1 MALTTTLEKKQNQTL
16 SKSIEAQNTVEAA
29 LEALS
34 SNKLNKTGKA
44 VSSNTADK
52 LANTTAIG
60 STIKPVYFT
69 DKGVP
74 AACTYKL
81 EKDVPSNAVFTD
93 THHKTYLYVTG
104 STGTTNAQTSNGAT
118 HLRLFDET
126 TNRSTIKITGTG
138 ATKVSSDSHGVIT
151 INSTDNN
158 TTYSAST
165 GLSLSNDNKFSLK
178 TATASEIGGVKSST
192 TGTTANRDYNVQV
205 NSDGTMKVNVPW
217 TDTVYTHP
225 TGSGSK
231 HIPSGGS
238 SGQILRWSADGTAT
252 WGSDNDTKY
261 SAGTGLSLGGSNN
274 AFSVK
279 TGYTTNGKNYKVT
292 TDSSGNLYVN
302 VPWTDYGGDISA
314 LKTRMGYLM
323 GTNPSLPPI
332 IETNLVLSNELSITD
347 TTILGQIYDA
357 LTYAEG
363 APRRTACMSFK
374 DTGTGKLVLNFTVS
388 IYKERD
394 EVFHYLLVSYFKD
407 SNGIYKVYLGF
418 KKASGNF
425 GHDAIKVE
433 QYGTF

>member
-16 SKSIEAQNTVEAA
+16 SKSIEAQTTVEAA

-34 SNKLNKTGKA
+34 NNKLNKTSKA

-81 EKDVPSNAVFTD
+81 EKDVPSTAVFTD
-93 THHKTYLYVTG
+93 THYKTYLYVTG

-118 HLRLFDET
+118 HLRLFDDT

-138 ATKVSSDSHGVIT
+138 ATKVSSDSYGVIT

-158 TTYSAST
+158 TTYSAGT
-165 GLSLSNDNKFSLK
+165 GLSLGGSNNAFSVK
-178 TATASEIGGVKSST
+178 TGYTTDATHRNYKVT
-192 TGTTANRDYNVQV
+192 TDTSGNLY
-205 NSDGTMKVNVPW
+205 VNVPW

-225 TGSGSK
+225 ATSGNK

-238 SGQILRWSADGTAT
+238 AGQILRWSADGTAT

-261 SAGTGLSLGGSNN
+261 SAGTGLSLSGTTFN
-274 AFSVK
+274 VK
-279 TGYTTNGKNYKVT
+279 TGYTTNTTNKNYKVT
-292 TDSSGNLYVN
+292 TDASGNLYVN
-302 VPWTDYGGDISA
+302 VPWTDYGGDVSA
-314 LKTRMGYLM
+314 LETRMEYLISM
-323 GTNPSLPPI
+323 NLSLPPI
-332 IETNLVLSNELSITD
+332 IETNLVLSNELSITN
-347 TTILGQIYDA
+347 TTLLGQIYDV

-374 DTGTGKLVLNFTVS
+374 DSGTGKLVLNFTVS
-388 IYKERD
+388 IYKESD
-394 EVFHYLLVSYFKD
+394 AVYHYLLVSYFKD
-407 SNGIYKVYLGF
+407 SVGIYKVYLGF
-418 KKASGNF
+418 KKNSSSF

>member
-16 SKSIEAQNTVEAA
+16 SKSIEAQTTVEAA

-34 SNKLNKTGKA
+34 NNKLNKTGKA

-81 EKDVPSNAVFTD
+81 EKDVPSTAVFTD

-126 TNRSTIKITGTG
+126 TNRSTIKIIGTG

-158 TTYSAST
+158 TTYSA
-165 GLSLSNDNKFSLK
+165 
-178 TATASEIGGVKSST
+178 
-192 TGTTANRDYNVQV
+192 
-205 NSDGTMKVNVPW
+205 
-217 TDTVYTHP
+217 
-225 TGSGSK
+225 
-231 HIPSGGS
+231 
-238 SGQILRWSADGTAT
+238 
-252 WGSDNDTKY
+252 
-261 SAGTGLSLGGSNN
+261 GTGLSLNSSNN
-274 AFSVK
+274 TFSVK
-279 TGYTTNGKNYKVT
+279 TGYTTSGKNYKVT
-292 TDSSGNLYVN
+292 TDNSGNLYVN

-425 GHDAIKVE
+425 GHDAVKVE

>member
-16 SKSIEAQNTVEAA
+16 SKSIEAQSTVEAA

-34 SNKLNKTGKA
+34 TNKLNKTAKA
-44 VSSNTADK
+44 ASSTTADK

-81 EKDVPSNAVFTD
+81 EKDVPSSAVFTD
-93 THHKTYLYVTG
+93 THYTTKLYVTG

-118 HLRLFDET
+118 HLRLFDDN
-126 TNRSTIKITGTG
+126 TNRATIKITGTG
-138 ATKVSSDSHGVIT
+138 ATKVSSDSNGVIT

-158 TTYSAST
+158 TT
-165 GLSLSNDNKFSLK
+165 
-178 TATASEIGGVKSST
+178 
-192 TGTTANRDYNVQV
+192 
-205 NSDGTMKVNVPW
+205 
-217 TDTVYTHP
+217 
-225 TGSGSK
+225 
-231 HIPSGGS
+231 
-238 SGQILRWSADGTAT
+238 
-252 WGSDNDTKY
+252 Y

-279 TGYTTNGKNYKVT
+279 TGYTTDATNKNYKVT

-302 VPWTDYGGDISA
+302 VPWTDTVYTHPTGSGNNHIPSGGSSGQILRWSANGTATWGSDNDTKYSAGTGLSLGSNNAFSVKTGYTTSGKNYKVTTDNSGNLYVNVPWTDYGSEVSA
-314 LKTRMGYLM
+314 LTSRMGYLISM
-323 GTNPSLPPI
+323 NPSLPPI
-332 IETNLVLSNELSITD
+332 IDTNLVLSNELSITD
-347 TTILGQIYDA
+347 TTILGKIHEA
-357 LTYAEG
+357 LTYDAG
-363 APRRTACMSFK
+363 TPRRTACMSFK

-388 IYKERD
+388 IYKESD
-394 EVFHYLLVSYFKD
+394 TKYHYLLVSYFKD

-418 KKASGNF
+418 RRDTGYF

>member
-34 SNKLNKTGKA
+34 NNKLNKTGKA
-44 VSSNTADK
+44 TSSNTADK

-81 EKDVPSNAVFTD
+81 EEDVPSSAVFTD
-93 THHKTYLYVTG
+93 THYTTKLYVTG

-118 HLRLFDET
+118 YLRLFDDN
-126 TNRSTIKITGTG
+126 TNRSSIKITGTG
-138 ATKVSSDSHGVIT
+138 ATKVSSDSNGVIT

-158 TTYSAST
+158 TTYSAGT
-165 GLSLSNDNKFSLK
+165 GLSLS
-178 TATASEIGGVKSST
+178 
-192 TGTTANRDYNVQV
+192 GTTFSAKTGYTTNATERNYKVTTDTSGNLY
-205 NSDGTMKVNVPW
+205 VNVPW

-225 TGSGSK
+225 ATSGNK

-252 WGSDNDTKY
+252 WGNDNDTKY
-261 SAGTGLSLGGSNN
+261 SAGTGLSLSGTT
-274 AFSVK
+274 FSVK
-279 TGYTTNGKNYKVT
+279 TGYTTSGKNYKVT
-292 TDSSGNLYVN
+292 TDANGNLYVN

-388 IYKERD
+388 IYKETNTKY
-394 EVFHYLLVSYFKD
+394 HYLLVSYFKD

-418 KKASGNF
+418 RKDSDSGHF

>member
-16 SKSIEAQNTVEAA
+16 SKSIEAQTTVEAA

-34 SNKLNKTGKA
+34 NNKLNKTGKA

-60 STIKPVYFT
+60 STTKPVYFT

-104 STGTTNAQTSNGAT
+104 STGTTNAQTANGAT
-118 HLRLFDET
+118 YLRLFDET
-126 TNRSTIKITGTG
+126 TNRSSIKITGTG
-138 ATKVSSDSHGVIT
+138 ATKVSSDSNGVIT

-158 TTYSAST
+158 TTYSAGT
-165 GLSLSNDNKFSLK
+165 GLSLS
-178 TATASEIGGVKSST
+178 
-192 TGTTANRDYNVQV
+192 GTT
-205 NSDGTMKVNVPW
+205 
-217 TDTVYTHP
+217 
-225 TGSGSK
+225 
-231 HIPSGGS
+231 
-238 SGQILRWSADGTAT
+238 
-252 WGSDNDTKY
+252 
-261 SAGTGLSLGGSNN
+261 
-274 AFSVK
+274 FSVK
-279 TGYTTNGKNYKVT
+279 TGYTTSGKNYKVT
-292 TDSSGNLYVN
+292 TDTSGNLYVN

-314 LKTRMGYLM
+314 LKTRMAYLM

-332 IETNLVLSNELSITD
+332 IETNLVLSNELSITN
-347 TTILGQIYDA
+347 TTLLGQIYDA
-357 LTYAEG
+357 LTYDAG
-363 APRRTACMSFK
+363 TPRRTACMSFK

-388 IYKERD
+388 IYKESDTRY
-394 EVFHYLLVSYFKD
+394 HYLLVSYFKD

-418 KKASGNF
+418 RRDSGNF
-425 GHDAIKVE
+425 GHDAVKVE

>member
-16 SKSIEAQNTVEAA
+16 SKSIEAQTTVEAA

-34 SNKLNKTGKA
+34 NNKLNKTGKA
-44 VSSNTADK
+44 VSSSTADK

-81 EKDVPSNAVFTD
+81 EKDVPSTAVFTD
-93 THHKTYLYVTG
+93 THHKTYLYATG

-158 TTYSAST
+158 TTYSA
-165 GLSLSNDNKFSLK
+165 
-178 TATASEIGGVKSST
+178 
-192 TGTTANRDYNVQV
+192 
-205 NSDGTMKVNVPW
+205 
-217 TDTVYTHP
+217 
-225 TGSGSK
+225 
-231 HIPSGGS
+231 
-238 SGQILRWSADGTAT
+238 
-252 WGSDNDTKY
+252 
-261 SAGTGLSLGGSNN
+261 GTGLSLGGSNN

-314 LKTRMGYLM
+314 LKTRMVYLM

>member
-16 SKSIEAQNTVEAA
+16 SKSIEAQTTVEAA

-34 SNKLNKTGKA
+34 NNKLNKTGKA
-44 VSSNTADK
+44 VSSTTADK

-60 STIKPVYFT
+60 SAIKPVYFT

-81 EKDVPSNAVFTD
+81 EKDVPSTAVFTD

-126 TNRSTIKITGTG
+126 TNRSTIKIIGTG

-158 TTYSAST
+158 TTYSA
-165 GLSLSNDNKFSLK
+165 
-178 TATASEIGGVKSST
+178 
-192 TGTTANRDYNVQV
+192 
-205 NSDGTMKVNVPW
+205 
-217 TDTVYTHP
+217 
-225 TGSGSK
+225 
-231 HIPSGGS
+231 
-238 SGQILRWSADGTAT
+238 
-252 WGSDNDTKY
+252 
-261 SAGTGLSLGGSNN
+261 GTGLSLNSSNN
-274 AFSVK
+274 TFSVK
-279 TGYTTNGKNYKVT
+279 TGYTTSGKNYKVT
-292 TDSSGNLYVN
+292 TDNSGNLYVN

>member
-16 SKSIEAQNTVEAA
+16 SKSIEAQTTVEAA

-34 SNKLNKTGKA
+34 NNKLNKTGKA
-44 VSSNTADK
+44 VSSSTADK

-60 STIKPVYFT
+60 STTKPVYFT

-93 THHKTYLYVTG
+93 THYKTYLYVTG

-158 TTYSAST
+158 TTYSAGT
-165 GLSLSNDNKFSLK
+165 GLSLS
-178 TATASEIGGVKSST
+178 
-192 TGTTANRDYNVQV
+192 GTT
-205 NSDGTMKVNVPW
+205 
-217 TDTVYTHP
+217 
-225 TGSGSK
+225 
-231 HIPSGGS
+231 
-238 SGQILRWSADGTAT
+238 
-252 WGSDNDTKY
+252 
-261 SAGTGLSLGGSNN
+261 
-274 AFSVK
+274 FSVK
-279 TGYTTNGKNYKVT
+279 TGYTTDKTNKNYKVT
-292 TDSSGNLYVN
+292 TDTNGNLYVN

-314 LKTRMGYLM
+314 LKTRMGYLIGM
-323 GTNPSLPPI
+323 NPSLPPI

-347 TTILGQIYDA
+347 TTILGQIYDT

-374 DTGTGKLVLNFTVS
+374 DSGTGKLVLNFTVS

-407 SNGIYKVYLGF
+407 SDGIYKVYLGF

>member
-34 SNKLNKTGKA
+34 NNKLNKTGKA
-44 VSSNTADK
+44 VSSITADK

-93 THHKTYLYVTG
+93 SHYTTKLYVTG

-118 HLRLFDET
+118 YLRLFDND
-126 TNRSTIKITGTG
+126 TNRSSIKITGTG
-138 ATKVSSDSHGVIT
+138 ATKVSSDSQGVIT

-158 TTYSAST
+158 TTYSAGT
-165 GLSLSNDNKFSLK
+165 GLSLS
-178 TATASEIGGVKSST
+178 
-192 TGTTANRDYNVQV
+192 GTTFSVKTGYTTSGKNYKVTTDSSGNLY
-205 NSDGTMKVNVPW
+205 VNVPW

-225 TGSGSK
+225 TGSGNK

-252 WGSDNDTKY
+252 WGNDNDTKY
-261 SAGTGLSLGGSNN
+261 SAGTGLSLSGTT
-274 AFSVK
+274 FSVK
-279 TGYTTNGKNYKVT
+279 TGYTTDKTNKNYKVT
-292 TDSSGNLYVN
+292 TDTSGNLYVN

-388 IYKERD
+388 IYKERND
-394 EVFHYLLVSYFKD
+394 VFHYLLVSYFKD

>member
-34 SNKLNKTGKA
+34 NNKLNKTGKA
-44 VSSNTADK
+44 VSSSTADK

-158 TTYSAST
+158 TTYSAGT
-165 GLSLSNDNKFSLK
+165 GLSLS
-178 TATASEIGGVKSST
+178 
-192 TGTTANRDYNVQV
+192 GTT
-205 NSDGTMKVNVPW
+205 
-217 TDTVYTHP
+217 
-225 TGSGSK
+225 
-231 HIPSGGS
+231 
-238 SGQILRWSADGTAT
+238 
-252 WGSDNDTKY
+252 
-261 SAGTGLSLGGSNN
+261 
-274 AFSVK
+274 FSVK
-279 TGYTTNGKNYKVT
+279 TGYTTSGKNYKVT
-292 TDSSGNLYVN
+292 TDANGNLYVN

-357 LTYAEG
+357 RTYAEG
-363 APRRTACMSFK
+363 ARRRTACMSFK
-374 DTGTGKLVLNFTVS
+374 DSGTGKLVLNFTVS

>member
-16 SKSIEAQNTVEAA
+16 SKSIEAQSTVEAA

-34 SNKLNKTGKA
+34 TNKLNKTAKA
-44 VSSNTADK
+44 ASSTTADK

-81 EKDVPSNAVFTD
+81 EKDVPSSAVFTD
-93 THHKTYLYVTG
+93 THYTTKLYVTG

-118 HLRLFDET
+118 HLRLFDDN
-126 TNRSTIKITGTG
+126 TNRASIKITGTG
-138 ATKVSSDSHGVIT
+138 ATKVSSDSNGVIT

-158 TTYSAST
+158 TT
-165 GLSLSNDNKFSLK
+165 
-178 TATASEIGGVKSST
+178 
-192 TGTTANRDYNVQV
+192 
-205 NSDGTMKVNVPW
+205 
-217 TDTVYTHP
+217 
-225 TGSGSK
+225 
-231 HIPSGGS
+231 
-238 SGQILRWSADGTAT
+238 
-252 WGSDNDTKY
+252 Y

-279 TGYTTNGKNYKVT
+279 TGYTTDATNKNYKVT

-302 VPWTDYGGDISA
+302 VPWTDTVYTHPTGSGNNHIPSGGSSGQILRWSANGTATWGSDNDTKYSAGTGLSLGSNNAFSVKTGYTTSGKNYKVTTDNSGNLYVNVPWTDYGSEVSA
-314 LKTRMGYLM
+314 LTSRMGYLISM
-323 GTNPSLPPI
+323 NPSLPPI
-332 IETNLVLSNELSITD
+332 IDTNLVLSNELSITD
-347 TTILGQIYDA
+347 TTMLGKIHEA
-357 LTYAEG
+357 LTYDAG
-363 APRRTACMSFK
+363 TPRRTACMSFK

-388 IYKERD
+388 IYKESD
-394 EVFHYLLVSYFKD
+394 TKYHYLLVSYFKD

-418 KKASGNF
+418 RRDTGYF

>member
-34 SNKLNKTGKA
+34 NNKLNKTGKA
-44 VSSNTADK
+44 ASSNTADK

-118 HLRLFDET
+118 YLRLFDET
-126 TNRSTIKITGTG
+126 TNRSSIKITGTG
-138 ATKVSSDSHGVIT
+138 ATKVSSDSNGVIT
-151 INSTDNN
+151 INSTDSN
-158 TTYSAST
+158 TT
-165 GLSLSNDNKFSLK
+165 
-178 TATASEIGGVKSST
+178 
-192 TGTTANRDYNVQV
+192 
-205 NSDGTMKVNVPW
+205 
-217 TDTVYTHP
+217 
-225 TGSGSK
+225 
-231 HIPSGGS
+231 
-238 SGQILRWSADGTAT
+238 
-252 WGSDNDTKY
+252 Y
-261 SAGTGLSLGGSNN
+261 SAGTGLSLNGTT
-274 AFSVK
+274 FSVK
-279 TGYTTNGKNYKVT
+279 TGYTTSGKNYKVT
-292 TDSSGNLYVN
+292 TDTSGNLYVN

-347 TTILGQIYDA
+347 TTILGQIYDT

-374 DTGTGKLVLNFTVS
+374 DSGTGKLVLNFTVS

>member
-16 SKSIEAQNTVEAA
+16 SKSIEAQTTVEAA

-34 SNKLNKTGKA
+34 NNKLNKTGKA

-126 TNRSTIKITGTG
+126 TNRSTIKIIGTG
-138 ATKVSSDSHGVIT
+138 ATKVSSDSYGVIT

-158 TTYSAST
+158 TTYSAGT
-165 GLSLSNDNKFSLK
+165 GLSLS
-178 TATASEIGGVKSST
+178 
-192 TGTTANRDYNVQV
+192 GTTFSVKTGYTTDKTNKNYKVTTDTNGNLY
-205 NSDGTMKVNVPW
+205 VNVPW

-225 TGSGSK
+225 TGSGNK

-261 SAGTGLSLGGSNN
+261 SAGTGLSLNSSNN
-274 AFSVK
+274 TFSVK
-279 TGYTTNGKNYKVT
+279 TGYTTSGRNYKVT

-314 LKTRMGYLM
+314 LTNRMGYLIGM
-323 GTNPSLPPI
+323 NPSLPPI
-332 IETNLVLSNELSITD
+332 IDTNLVLSNELSITD
-347 TTILGQIYDA
+347 TTILSKIYEA
-357 LTYAEG
+357 LTYDAG
-363 APRRTACMSFK
+363 TPRRTACMSFK

-388 IYKERD
+388 IYKETNTKY
-394 EVFHYLLVSYFKD
+394 HYLLVSYFKD

-418 KKASGNF
+418 RRDSGNF
-425 GHDAIKVE
+425 GHDAVKVE

>member
-16 SKSIEAQNTVEAA
+16 SKSIEAQTTVEAA

-34 SNKLNKTGKA
+34 NNKLNKTGKA

-60 STIKPVYFT
+60 STTKPVYFT

-93 THHKTYLYVTG
+93 SHYTTKLYVTG

-118 HLRLFDET
+118 YLRLFDDN
-126 TNRSTIKITGTG
+126 TNRSSIKITGTG
-138 ATKVSSDSHGVIT
+138 ATKVSSDSNGVIT

-158 TTYSAST
+158 TTYSAGT
-165 GLSLSNDNKFSLK
+165 GLSLDGSNNAFSVKTGYTTDKTNKNYK
-178 TATASEIGGVKSST
+178 VT
-192 TGTTANRDYNVQV
+192 TDANGNLY
-205 NSDGTMKVNVPW
+205 VNVPW

-225 TGSGSK
+225 TGSGNK

-261 SAGTGLSLGGSNN
+261 SAGTGLSLNGTT
-274 AFSVK
+274 FSVK
-279 TGYTTNGKNYKVT
+279 TGYTTSGKNYKVT
-292 TDSSGNLYVN
+292 TDANGNLYVN

-332 IETNLVLSNELSITD
+332 IETNLVLSNELSITN
-347 TTILGQIYDA
+347 TTLLGQIYDA

-374 DTGTGKLVLNFTVS
+374 DSGTGKLVLNFTVS

-394 EVFHYLLVSYFKD
+394 DVFHYLLVSYFKD

>member
-16 SKSIEAQNTVEAA
+16 SKSIEAQTTVEAA

-34 SNKLNKTGKA
+34 NNKLNKTGKA
-44 VSSNTADK
+44 VSSTTADK

-60 STIKPVYFT
+60 SAIKPVYFT

-126 TNRSTIKITGTG
+126 TNRSTIKIIGTG

-158 TTYSAST
+158 TTYSA
-165 GLSLSNDNKFSLK
+165 
-178 TATASEIGGVKSST
+178 
-192 TGTTANRDYNVQV
+192 
-205 NSDGTMKVNVPW
+205 
-217 TDTVYTHP
+217 
-225 TGSGSK
+225 
-231 HIPSGGS
+231 
-238 SGQILRWSADGTAT
+238 
-252 WGSDNDTKY
+252 
-261 SAGTGLSLGGSNN
+261 GTGLSLNSSNN
-274 AFSVK
+274 TFSVK
-279 TGYTTNGKNYKVT
+279 TGYTTSGKNYKVT
-292 TDSSGNLYVN
+292 TDNSGNLYVN

-425 GHDAIKVE
+425 GHDAIKIE

>member
-16 SKSIEAQNTVEAA
+16 SKSIEAQTTVEAA

-93 THHKTYLYVTG
+93 THHKTYLYATG

-158 TTYSAST
+158 TTYSAGT
-165 GLSLSNDNKFSLK
+165 GLSLGGSNNAFSVK

-192 TGTTANRDYNVQV
+192 TGTTANRDYKVQV

-217 TDTVYTHP
+217 TDTHLNLDDINYDANNTINVGTLDINNGI
-225 TGSGSK
+225 TF
-231 HIPSGGS
+231 
-238 SGQILRWSADGTAT
+238 ANDGTIQQLIQLISPL
-252 WGSDNDTKY
+252 SDLIRRSINLVFT
-261 SAGTGLSLGGSNN
+261 
-274 AFSVK
+274 SVK
-279 TGYTTNGKNYKVT
+279 Q
-292 TDSSGNLYVN
+292 SGNALGKVN
-302 VPWTDYGGDISA
+302 SLMMTANIS
-314 LKTRMGYLM
+314 KT
-323 GTNPSLPPI
+323 
-332 IETNLVLSNELSITD
+332 SNSD
-347 TTILGQIYDA
+347 S
-357 LTYAEG
+357 AE
-363 APRRTACMSFK
+363 
-374 DTGTGKLVLNFTVS
+374 
-388 IYKERD
+388 
-394 EVFHYLLVSYFKD
+394 YLLVGYFKVTIS
-407 SNGIYKVYLGF
+407 SNDKRIYKLYIGLSNNTNGYQCDAF
-418 KKASGNF
+418 KC
-425 GHDAIKVE
+425 E
-433 QYGTF
+433 LYGTF

>member
-16 SKSIEAQNTVEAA
+16 SKSIEAQTTVEAA

-34 SNKLNKTGKA
+34 NNKLNKTSKA

-93 THHKTYLYVTG
+93 THYTTKLYVTG

-118 HLRLFDET
+118 YLRLFDDN
-126 TNRSTIKITGTG
+126 TNRSSIKITGTG
-138 ATKVSSDSHGVIT
+138 ATKVSSDSNGVIT
-151 INSTDNN
+151 INSTDSN
-158 TTYSAST
+158 TTYSAGT
-165 GLSLSNDNKFSLK
+165 GLSLGGSNNAFSVK
-178 TATASEIGGVKSST
+178 TGYTTDATARNYKVT
-192 TGTTANRDYNVQV
+192 TDTSGNLY
-205 NSDGTMKVNVPW
+205 VNVPW

-225 TGSGSK
+225 TGSGNK

-261 SAGTGLSLGGSNN
+261 SAGTGLSLSGTT
-274 AFSVK
+274 FSVK
-279 TGYTTNGKNYKVT
+279 TGYTTDKTNKNYKVAADT
-292 TDSSGNLYVN
+292 SGNLYVN

-323 GTNPSLPPI
+323 GMNPSLPPI

-347 TTILGQIYDA
+347 TTILNKIYEA
-357 LTYAEG
+357 LTYDAG
-363 APRRTACMSFK
+363 TPRRTACMSFK

-394 EVFHYLLVSYFKD
+394 DVFHYLLVSYFKD

-418 KKASGNF
+418 RRDSGHF

>member
-158 TTYSAST
+158 TTYSAGT
-165 GLSLSNDNKFSLK
+165 GLSLGGSNNAFSVK
-178 TATASEIGGVKSST
+178 TGYTTDATARNYKVTTDSS
-192 TGTTANRDYNVQV
+192 GNLY
-205 NSDGTMKVNVPW
+205 VNVPW

-394 EVFHYLLVSYFKD
+394 EVFHYLLVSYFKE
-407 SNGIYKVYLGF
+407 SNGLYKVYLGF